1 MGKETSQASQPTF
14 QPRQTRLG
22 DAMQEKS
29 RQEVQQ
35 SHVAI
40 HNSADVQTT
49 GQRGTRGQA
58 SQPSAPISEEYAGR
72 KDSSRD
78 TSGQRRPRGQASQAS
93 APISEKT
100 YVGRIDSFRG
110 TYGWVNCAE
119 VQERHDGRQV
129 YLHWNDCVGNFNP
142 RKWLKIVFQLAY
154 DPRGPKAVNA
164 QICSGSLDQTE
175 HSKTIKLENRI
186 TL

>member
-1 MGKETSQASQPTF
+1 MGF

-22 DAMQEKS
+22 DAMQEKP
-29 RQEVQQ
+29 RKEDKEVLQ
-35 SHVAI
+35 SHKTI

-58 SQPSAPISEEYAGR
+58 SQPSAPISEKANVGR
-72 KDSSRD
+72 IDYFRG
-78 TSGQRRPRGQASQAS
+78 TSGQRRPRGQASQPS

-142 RKWLKIVFQLAY
+142 RKWLKVVFQLAY
-154 DPRGPKAVNA
+154 DPRGN
-164 QICSGSLDQTE
+164 
-175 HSKTIKLENRI
+175 
-186 TL
+186 